1 MNAYTDPEDT
11 IFNREKYEHAEPLR
25 QKRSKPI
32 LQLPTPY
39 SGKPTPQRKWLY
51 GQHYI
56 RGYVS
61 GTFAP
66 GARGKSSLVLLDAV
80 AMATGYHE
88 LAQQRGV
95 PSKFR
100 AQHEPLRVWY
110 VNTEDPL
117 EESDRRVE
125 AILKYYGLK
134 FSDLGGR
141 LFLDSGRQH
150 DCVFV
155 RDQKNGAIVTPVV
168 EGVIDGI
175 NARKIDVTTL
185 DPIVAFHRV
194 PENDNG
200 KMDAVLQELKDIA
213 DWTNT
218 SVEIVGHTRK
228 TNGEE
233 VNVDDVRAASAIVN
247 AVRNLRLLS
256 NLRLLNGMTSQEA
269 GKWSIPESERRCHY
283 RFDEGKP
290 NLKRPGG
297 FSTWMKMESV
307 TLDSREEVGIPESW
321 TPPRTAEADL
331 TADSIIA
338 EANAPLEPLTDADL
352 AALSRIEDRRMKHL
366 PVVSGSRS
374 DDSAPKLF
382 SKSVRGGKQKKAR
395 AEAVEAS
402 VYRLISHGKLHVADV
417 WSGGHMRL
425 ELELGPTPAPPPA
438 RDPNAP
444 NAPRPWKK
452 RAEAPE
458 TASEHTSEV

>member
-1 MNAYTDPEDT
+1 MNAYTDPEDI
-11 IFNREKYEHAEPLR
+11 IFNREKYERAEPPR
-25 QKRSKPI
+25 DKRTKPI
-32 LQLPTPY
+32 LRLPTPY
-39 SGKPTPQRKWLY
+39 SGKPTPQRKWLF

-66 GARGKSSLVLLDAV
+66 GARGKSCHVLLDAV
-80 AMATGYHE
+80 SMTTGFHD

-95 PSKFR
+95 PSNFR
-100 AQHEPLRVWY
+100 TQREPLRVWY
-110 VNTEDPL
+110 VNAEDPL
-117 EESDRRVE
+117 EESERRVE
-125 AILKYYGLK
+125 AILKHYGLK

-141 LFLDSGRQH
+141 LFIDSGREH

-155 RDQKNGAIVTPVV
+155 RDQKTVAIATPVV
-168 EGVIDGI
+168 ESVIDGI
-175 NARKIDVTTL
+175 KAHRIDAMIV

-218 SVEIVGHTRK
+218 SIEIVGHTRK
-228 TNGEE
+228 PNNGREE
-233 VNVDDVRAASAIVN
+233 VNIEDVRAASAIVN
-247 AVRNLRLLS
+247 AVRNLRLL
-256 NLRLLNGMTSQEA
+256 NGMTSAEA
-269 GKWSIPESERRCHY
+269 EKWSVPEFEHRSYY

-297 FSTWMKMESV
+297 FSTWVKMESV
-307 TLDSREEVGIPESW
+307 LLDSGEEVGVPESW
-321 TPPRTAEADL
+321 TPPRMVDDP

-352 AALSRIEDRRMKHL
+352 AVLSRIDDRIMKRL

-374 DDSAPKLF
+374 DDSAPKQF
-382 SKSVRGGKQKKAR
+382 SKGVRGCKQKRAR

-402 VYRLISHGKLHVADV
+402 VYRLVAHGKLHVEDG
-417 WSGGHMRL
+417 WSSGHSRL
-425 ELELGPTPAPPPA
+425 VLALGPTPEPPV
-438 RDPNAP
+438 RDP
-444 NAPRPWKK
+444 NAPRPWKN
-452 RAEAPE
+452 RAQPMPE
-458 TASEHTSEV
+458 TASEV

>member
-1 MNAYTDPEDT
+1 MNAYTDPEDV
-11 IFNREKYEHAEPLR
+11 IFNREKYEHPEPPR
-25 QKRSKPI
+25 EKRSKPI
-32 LQLPTPY
+32 LRLPTPY
-39 SGKPTPQRKWLY
+39 SGKPTPQRKWLF

-56 RGYVS
+56 RGFVS

-66 GARGKSSLVLLDAV
+66 GARGKSSHVLLDAV
-80 AMATGYHE
+80 AMTTGYHD
-88 LAQQRGV
+88 LAQQRSV
-95 PSKFR
+95 PRNFR
-100 AQHEPLRVWY
+100 TQREPLRVWY
-110 VNTEDPL
+110 VNAEDPL
-117 EESDRRVE
+117 EESERRVE
-125 AILKYYGLK
+125 AILKHYGLK

-141 LFLDSGRQH
+141 LFLDSGREH

-155 RDQKNGAIVTPVV
+155 RDHKNGAIVTPVV

-175 NARKIDVTTL
+175 KTRVIDAMIV

-233 VNVDDVRAASAIVN
+233 VNIDDVRAASAIVN
-247 AVRNLRLLS
+247 AVRNLRLL
-256 NLRLLNGMTSQEA
+256 NGMTPQEA
-269 GKWSIPESERRCHY
+269 EKWSVPELERRSYY

-290 NLKRPGG
+290 NLKKPGG
-297 FSTWMKMESV
+297 LSKWMKMESV
-307 TLDSREEVGIPESW
+307 LLDSGEEVGVPESW
-321 TPPRTAEADL
+321 TPPRMVDDP

-338 EANAPLEPLTDADL
+338 EANAPLEPLTEADL
-352 AALSRIEDRRMKHL
+352 AVLSRIEDRIMKRL

-382 SKSVRGGKQKKAR
+382 GKGIRGGKQKKAR
-395 AEAVEAS
+395 FEAVEAS
-402 VYRLISHGKLHVADV
+402 VYRLIAHGKLHVEDG
-417 WSGGHMRL
+417 WSSGHRRY
-425 ELELGPTPAPPPA
+425 ELALGPTPKPPPV

-444 NAPRPWKK
+444 RPPGPPRPWKK
-452 RAEAPE
+452 RVESQPE
-458 TASEHTSEV
+458 TADEHASEV